1 MTYTG
6 LITISNA
13 EERLERLMQER
24 LIPGS
29 DKDAIDRRIWDLFG
43 EEWTVICTDLSGF
56 SRNVSD
62 FGIIHF
68 LQTIVESQR
77 IFVPV
82 IEHYDGILLK
92 VEADSLMLIFR
103 NVIKAVECAFDMVYV
118 ARKYN
123 VNRPDK
129 EHILLCVGIGTGI
142 MLRIGEH
149 DVYGEEVNSAS
160 KLGEDRAKAWEILVT
175 DAVRRGCG
183 DGYGLTFVPLEDVP
197 SGVGTAH
204 RLTRPQTTQTH
215 KSV

>member
-6 LITISNA
+6 LVTISNA
-13 EERLERLMQER
+13 EERLQQLLTERLSS
-24 LIPGS
+24 GS
-29 DKDAIDRRIWDLFG
+29 DRDAIDRRIWDLFG
-43 EEWTVICTDLSGF
+43 EGWTVIYTDLSGF
-56 SRNVSD
+56 SRNVHD

-103 NVIKAVECAFDMVYV
+103 SVTKAVECAFGMVHV
-118 ARKYN
+118 AREYN
-123 VNRPDK
+123 VSRPDK
-129 EHILLCVGIGTGI
+129 EHILLCVGIGAGI

-160 KLGEDRAKAWEILVT
+160 KLGEDTAKAWEILVT
-175 DAVRRGCG
+175 DAVRRACG
-183 DGYGLTFVPLEDVP
+183 DSSGLMFVPLEDVP
-197 SGVGTAH
+197 SVVGRAY
-204 RLTRPQTTQTH
+204 RLTR
-215 KSV
+215 S

>member
-6 LITISNA
+6 LVTISNA
-13 EERLERLMQER
+13 EERLQQLLTERLSS
-24 LIPGS
+24 GS
-29 DKDAIDRRIWDLFG
+29 DRDAIDRRIWDLFG

-56 SRNVSD
+56 SRNVHD

-68 LQTIVESQR
+68 LQTIVESHR

-82 IEHYDGILLK
+82 IEHFDGILLK

-103 NVIKAVECAFDMVYV
+103 SIVKAVECAFGMVEV
-118 ARKYN
+118 AREYN
-123 VNRPDK
+123 VGRPDK
-129 EHILLCVGIGTGI
+129 EHILPCVGVGAGRI
-142 MLRIGEH
+142 LRIGEH

-175 DAVRRGCG
+175 DAVRMGCG

-197 SGVGTAH
+197 SSVGTAH
-204 RLTRPQTTQTH
+204 RMTRP
-215 KSV
+215 

>member
-6 LITISNA
+6 LVTISNA

-29 DKDAIDRRIWDLFG
+29 DKDAIDHRIWDLFG
-43 EEWTVICTDLSGF
+43 EEWAVICTDLSGF
-56 SRNVSD
+56 SRNVNE

-77 IFVPV
+77 IFVPI

-103 NVIKAVECAFDMVYV
+103 SVIKAVESAFEMVCV
-118 ARKYN
+118 AREYN
-123 VNRPDK
+123 VGRADE
-129 EHILLCVGIGTGI
+129 EHILPCVGIGTGT

-149 DVYGEEVNSAS
+149 DVYGQEVNSAS
-160 KLGEDRAKAWEILVT
+160 KLGEDTAKAWEILVT
-175 DAVRRGCG
+175 DAVRKGCG
-183 DGYGLTFVPLEDVP
+183 DSSGLMFLPLEDLP
-197 SGVGTAH
+197 SGVGTAYKLM
-204 RLTRPQTTQTH
+204 R
-215 KSV
+215 S